1 VSPQASGSVRT
12 KILPRWW
19 RFNLVGGIGVALQF
33 ALLFLLRG
41 IFHFNYLAAA
51 ALAVEVTVVHN
62 FLWHERYTW
71 ADRVQRSWRE
81 SLSRMLR
88 FNLTNGAV
96 SIGGNLALMKIMV
109 GIGHLNYLAANAV
122 AIVVCSLLNF
132 WLSDAYVFARSL
144 GTRR

>member
-1 VSPQASGSVRT
+1 M
-12 KILPRWW
+12 
-19 RFNLVGGIGVALQF
+19 ALQF
-33 ALLFLLRG
+33 ALLFLLRS

-71 ADRVQRSWRE
+71 ADRVPRSGRE

-109 GIGHLNYLAANAV
+109 GIGHMNYLAANAV
-122 AIVVCSLLNF
+122 AIVVCSLFNF
-132 WLSDAYVFARSL
+132 LLSHAYVFERSL

>member
-1 VSPQASGSVRT
+1 MNPHASGSIRT
-12 KILPRWW
+12 KIFSRWC

-33 ALLFLLRG
+33 ALLFLLRS
-41 IFHFNYLAAA
+41 ILHFNYLAAA

-71 ADRVQRSWRE
+71 ADRVQRSWRD

-96 SIGGNLALMKIMV
+96 SVGGNLALGKLMV
-109 GIGHLNYLAANAV
+109 GIGHMNYLAANAV
-122 AIVVCSLLNF
+122 AIVGCSLFNF
-132 WLSDAYVFARSL
+132 LLSDAYVFETSL